1 MGLTSHKPKKEEEI
15 PVALALFEPPDP
27 SKKPMY
33 CKHLVYQGVT
43 EFSFEEIRGARYMQR
58 AHAEEV
64 EMKRN
69 EMEDKE
75 RKLREEQEA
84 FKIESDKKLLE
95 MHRLNEDLQRQIEAL
110 KRQSL
115 TTNKKETE

>member
-1 MGLTSHKPKKEEEI
+1 
-15 PVALALFEPPDP
+15 
-27 SKKPMY
+27 
-33 CKHLVYQGVT
+33 
-43 EFSFEEIRGARYMQR
+43 MQR

-64 EMKRN
+64 EMKRI

-95 MHRLNEDLQRQIEAL
+95 MHRLNEDLQRQVC
-110 KRQSL
+110 L
-115 TTNKKETE
+115 TISRDFSRNFFVKLFILYY

>member
-1 MGLTSHKPKKEEEI
+1 
-15 PVALALFEPPDP
+15 
-27 SKKPMY
+27 
-33 CKHLVYQGVT
+33 
-43 EFSFEEIRGARYMQR
+43 MQR

-64 EMKRN
+64 EMKRI

-95 MHRLNEDLQRQIEAL
+95 MHRLNEDLQRQVCRTISRDIFQKIFVKFCIL
-110 KRQSL
+110 YY
-115 TTNKKETE
+115 

>member
-1 MGLTSHKPKKEEEI
+1 
-15 PVALALFEPPDP
+15 
-27 SKKPMY
+27 
-33 CKHLVYQGVT
+33 
-43 EFSFEEIRGARYMQR
+43 MQR

-64 EMKRN
+64 EMKRI

-95 MHRLNEDLQRQIEAL
+95 MHRLNEDLQRQVCKTISRDFSSKNL
-110 KRQSL
+110 L
-115 TTNKKETE
+115 TTFYSLLLD

>member
-1 MGLTSHKPKKEEEI
+1 
-15 PVALALFEPPDP
+15 
-27 SKKPMY
+27 
-33 CKHLVYQGVT
+33 
-43 EFSFEEIRGARYMQR
+43 MQR

-64 EMKRN
+64 EMKRI

-95 MHRLNEDLQRQIEAL
+95 MHRLNEDLQRQVCE
-110 KRQSL
+110 QFHEVFPE
-115 TTNKKETE
+115 NFC

>member
-1 MGLTSHKPKKEEEI
+1 
-15 PVALALFEPPDP
+15 
-27 SKKPMY
+27 
-33 CKHLVYQGVT
+33 
-43 EFSFEEIRGARYMQR
+43 MQR

-64 EMKRN
+64 EMKRI

-95 MHRLNEDLQRQIEAL
+95 MHRLNEDLQRQVSNI
-110 KRQSL
+110 S
-115 TTNKKETE
+115 

>member
-1 MGLTSHKPKKEEEI
+1 
-15 PVALALFEPPDP
+15 
-27 SKKPMY
+27 
-33 CKHLVYQGVT
+33 
-43 EFSFEEIRGARYMQR
+43 MQR

-64 EMKRN
+64 EMKRI

-95 MHRLNEDLQRQIEAL
+95 MHRLNEDLQRQVCKTISRDFSRNFLLYFVFFIIRL
-110 KRQSL
+110 KP
-115 TTNKKETE
+115 

>member
-1 MGLTSHKPKKEEEI
+1 
-15 PVALALFEPPDP
+15 
-27 SKKPMY
+27 
-33 CKHLVYQGVT
+33 
-43 EFSFEEIRGARYMQR
+43 MQR

-64 EMKRN
+64 EMKRI

-95 MHRLNEDLQRQIEAL
+95 MHRLNEDLQRQVCKTISRDFSRKFLL
-110 KRQSL
+110 KFVFFIIRL
-115 TTNKKETE
+115 KP

>member
-1 MGLTSHKPKKEEEI
+1 
-15 PVALALFEPPDP
+15 
-27 SKKPMY
+27 
-33 CKHLVYQGVT
+33 
-43 EFSFEEIRGARYMQR
+43 MQR

-64 EMKRN
+64 EMKRI

-95 MHRLNEDLQRQIEAL
+95 MHRLNEDLQRQVCKTISRDFSRKFLFNFLFFIIRL
-110 KRQSL
+110 KP
-115 TTNKKETE
+115 